1 MFGPTRKS
9 LICIRP
15 FEVGVLLPA
24 LVAPGRARAPLPW
37 CIFGASK
44 EAEGHGRSA
53 ARRHVLENFSPAA
66 QTGSQVLPCSV
77 ELDFRAPYF
86 GSMDSVA
93 IGQVWDTMSA
103 HIQTWMRE
111 APKRSL
117 KVYSGSRRHHGARF
131 RPKLICDKRINEQTR
146 PPPFEGGVLIPYVGL
161 ILRFVSASQQVVLS
175 EQEKQYRTISRCAS
189 ASSCCSTQDA
199 SMMLEGDLRHARKV
213 TRKFIR
219 DYVFIERS
227 FPRLV
232 PHRRDADPQES
243 QYKKLPHRTP
253 TRQPPGTSPNV
264 TKKQFFILLCLLSYE
279 THRRRSSSS
288 RPRQPQRRHGIHS
301 QAQSRA
307 DREPKSTSRHEKTE
321 KGQEEEA
328 FHRKRPSPYRVRQ
341 DRAGAHNRSQG

>member
-111 APKRSL
+111 AHGDQRMPQIL
-117 KVYSGSRRHHGARF
+117 EPWRRFISIA
-131 RPKLICDKRINEQTR
+131 
-146 PPPFEGGVLIPYVGL
+146 
-161 ILRFVSASQQVVLS
+161 
-175 EQEKQYRTISRCAS
+175 YRRCAS
-189 ASSCCSTQDA
+189 ASPTWNGPSRPVP
-199 SMMLEGDLRHARKV
+199 RHDRAPPKDVGKV
-213 TRKFIR
+213 PVAT
-219 DYVFIERS
+219 RS
-227 FPRLV
+227 FARG
-232 PHRRDADPQES
+232 
-243 QYKKLPHRTP
+243 TP
-253 TRQPPGTSPNV
+253 
-264 TKKQFFILLCLLSYE
+264 
-279 THRRRSSSS
+279 
-288 RPRQPQRRHGIHS
+288 
-301 QAQSRA
+301 
-307 DREPKSTSRHEKTE
+307 
-321 KGQEEEA
+321 
-328 FHRKRPSPYRVRQ
+328 
-341 DRAGAHNRSQG
+341 